1 MALVVIGGLV
11 WWSNQ
16 PATTASDMASTTGEM
31 ASTTTVGAVDTSG
44 TNTTPA
50 PVVISKNNSD
60 KSIAGI
66 VAGLTGSSEYA
77 SLFNSTGIGA
87 TLGARG
93 PYTVFVS
100 TNAGYALLKPGTIS
114 NMTAAQKK
122 RLVQYSIVSGRAL
135 DVNVQDSG
143 QVNALSG
150 DKLNF
155 SVGSTGLVQVNSSY
169 ALAAYKATNGIVYVI
184 NQPLLPPTSGNIL
197 PQ

>member
-1 MALVVIGGLV
+1 MLVIIGGLL

-16 PATTASDMASTTGEM
+16 SAVTTTDTANTNGTMAS
-31 ASTTTVGAVDTSG
+31 STVGGTDTSG

-50 PVVISKNNSD
+50 PVVISKNNSS
-60 KSIAGI
+60 KSIASI

-77 SLFNSTGIGA
+77 ALFTDTGVAA
-87 TLGARG
+87 TLGAKG

-100 TNAGYALLKPGTIS
+100 TNGGYALLKPGTIS

-122 RLVQYSIVSGRAL
+122 RMIQYSVISGRAL

-143 QVNALSG
+143 QINALSG

-169 ALAAYKATNGIVYVI
+169 ALAAYKATNGVVYVI
-184 NQPLLPPTSGNIL
+184 NQPLIPPTSGNIL
-197 PQ
+197 TP